1 MDKLISAMRGFEIIL
16 AMALSLSPNLLI
28 VIGSFLLQN
37 ADELSLSAAKQEVI
51 AQYKMHQAEQEAGAK
66 SASFEISENGF
77 VRYRRINNDKTEYY
91 SVKLDQLKDLEYLGD
106 ETKGWLVLKFPEETV
121 IYQTYNDK
129 NGNVD
134 EMLEEIKIPMKNVE
148 VSQLNRLQNAI
159 EKLKQSF

>member
-1 MDKLISAMRGFEIIL
+1 MRGFEIIL

>member
-1 MDKLISAMRGFEIIL
+1 MRGFEIIL

-106 ETKGWLVLKFPEETV
+106 ESKGWLVLKFPEETV